1 MKVFEFLEILQ
12 KNKEKEVL
20 FKYKKEHFIGANY
33 LLTEIKNVDFTTVD
47 CGGKQNSWQETQM
60 QLWESPREI
69 NRRNYLTTDKF
80 LAIFNRVNSI
90 VPIWLKTELKVEFGN
105 ENFHTSVMKISS
117 YTISATKIVIQLF
130 IEKTQCKAILETEIT
145 CC

>member
-1 MKVFEFLEILQ
+1 MKVFEFLDLLQ
-12 KNKEKEVL
+12 KNKDKEVL
-20 FKYKKEHFIGANY
+20 FEYKKEHFIGANY
-33 LLTEIKNVDFTTVD
+33 HLTEIKNVDFTTVD
-47 CGGKQNSWQETQM
+47 CGGKQNYWQETQM

-69 NRRNYLTTDKF
+69 DKRTYLTAHKF

-90 VPIWLKTELKVEFGN
+90 VPLWLKTELKVEFGN

-117 YTISATKIVIQLF
+117 YTINATKIVVQLF
-130 IEKTQCKAILETEIT
+130 IEKTQCKAVPETEVT